1 MLTVIEWLH
10 LRKETDT
17 QHITASLSATK
28 TEEKEQKN
36 RDKLQKTDMQTY

>member
-1 MLTVIEWLH
+1 MTTFKKGDIVV
-10 LRKETDT
+10 
-17 QHITASLSATK
+17 QHTTASLSATK